1 MPQKKSVSKPT
12 VSNAHKNH
20 DHTPQ
25 LKRLKRIKGQVDGV
39 ERMIIDH
46 RYCPEIVMQIKA
58 IRSALLGLET
68 AVIEGHLR
76 SCVTA
81 AIASGDP
88 KVTEQKITEVVG
100 LIRNQSH

>member
-1 MPQKKSVSKPT
+1 MPKKKTVAKPLI
-12 VSNAHKNH
+12 SDAHKHH

-39 ERMIIDH
+39 ERMIVDY

-76 SCVTA
+76 SCVKA

-88 KVTEQKITEVVG
+88 KVAEQKITEIVG